1 MYETTKGKGFTD
13 VQLLI
18 YIMTKEKKAAVP
30 QGKSREVLKMLKIF
44 DSNPSEE
51 KTVSEEVLSR
61 PNPLPLSKK
70 D

>member
-18 YIMTKEKKAAVP
+18 YKKKKEKKAAVP